1 MKYKEMMTHVLF
13 DTVPSWMKYH
23 KEKDIRIVRKVYSI
37 GDLCSNNDY
46 DRLPSDMSKP
56 PFEKL
61 KRHLPSSSN
70 LTLNNSTILSS
81 TLGKLLV
88 RKLSHRSTT
97 DVTKSATHL
106 YNNNN
111 NYEQHD
117 PSNLNKTM
125 IVKENIQFIERIGE
139 GKLGNVFKAFYRTK
153 QNELLTVAVKKF
165 HQEFNYNDISKEIS
179 IIRNTKHSYILSF
192 FDVVIHTDQ
201 SIMFVMEYAQMK
213 SLDICLLSI
222 HAKSEYSIQ
231 ILLDYLKQIASAM
244 CYLEE
249 KFLIHRNLSCRKFL
263 VFNKSLI
270 KLSDLGLEH
279 LNTSWKDRLKLPIAW
294 MSPEVIHFYHFT
306 TASDVFSFGVS
317 MWECFSYGEIPWK
330 GMSNDEKIIKTF
342 FSIAFI
348 FQIINAIDAPN
359 HQRLSRPYH
368 ATSEL
373 YQIMLQCWKYEPC
386 ERPTFSKLE
395 RQLIEIEIKQVR
407 WKNNNNISTILPDD
421 FLPIQSCM
429 LGPLTVLD
437 RCLDIP
443 ISSTSINNFIQCISA
458 DGQIGFVYNNNV
470 EPLHVIT
477 IPKQTINTTSSTMNH
492 IFYRKTGIK
501 KNSTKTRYKQISK
514 NMISSP
520 QADFVHAFH
529 IGIEGETFGDMAYL
543 TNVEDTNLKIEPNL
557 KESTMNL
564 MELESTEQSSSL
576 FDEVMQ
582 AFTEIYSET
591 ESMSLSEDNLLTR
604 STSPQSP
611 VVDIQSTSFDKNQ
624 FSFDNMTDNRSP
636 PFSRLLS
643 KLTIKKPN
651 ETSCRFTR
659 ELEERSRNG
668 DLSEQGK
675 RAYNLLINRCTSNS
689 SSQSSTHDEH
699 SSFSS
704 SSNQEKFDYH
714 SHYSSISSLNSR
726 SSSINKHEQNSITGQ
741 PLPPPPD
748 LATLGSKLT
757 TANMTHTFNLPASL
771 ISNKYPTKIFDYN
784 LYKKKFMPD
793 ICPCSDSLDICLCCL
808 PLDLLCCCL
817 PCCRPRERVVYVPSA
832 QPMYA
837 QQQPMYAQQQP
848 MYAPQGYPYVV
859 REPIPRY

>member
-1 MKYKEMMTHVLF
+1 
-13 DTVPSWMKYH
+13 
-23 KEKDIRIVRKVYSI
+23 
-37 GDLCSNNDY
+37 
-46 DRLPSDMSKP
+46 
-56 PFEKL
+56 
-61 KRHLPSSSN
+61 
-70 LTLNNSTILSS
+70 
-81 TLGKLLV
+81 
-88 RKLSHRSTT
+88 
-97 DVTKSATHL
+97 
-106 YNNNN
+106 
-111 NYEQHD
+111 
-117 PSNLNKTM
+117 
-125 IVKENIQFIERIGE
+125 
-139 GKLGNVFKAFYRTK
+139 
-153 QNELLTVAVKKF
+153 
-165 HQEFNYNDISKEIS
+165 
-179 IIRNTKHSYILSF
+179 
-192 FDVVIHTDQ
+192 
-201 SIMFVMEYAQMK
+201 
-213 SLDICLLSI
+213 
-222 HAKSEYSIQ
+222 
-231 ILLDYLKQIASAM
+231 
-244 CYLEE
+244 
-249 KFLIHRNLSCRKFL
+249 
-263 VFNKSLI
+263 
-270 KLSDLGLEH
+270 
-279 LNTSWKDRLKLPIAW
+279 
-294 MSPEVIHFYHFT
+294 
-306 TASDVFSFGVS
+306 
-317 MWECFSYGEIPWK
+317 
-330 GMSNDEKIIKTF
+330 
-342 FSIAFI
+342 
-348 FQIINAIDAPN
+348 
-359 HQRLSRPYH
+359 
-368 ATSEL
+368 
-373 YQIMLQCWKYEPC
+373 MLQCWKYEPC

-771 ISNKYPTKIFDYN
+771 ISNKYPTKSI
-784 LYKKKFMPD
+784 YK
-793 ICPCSDSLDICLCCL
+793 
-808 PLDLLCCCL
+808 
-817 PCCRPRERVVYVPSA
+817 
-832 QPMYA
+832 
-837 QQQPMYAQQQP
+837 
-848 MYAPQGYPYVV
+848 
-859 REPIPRY
+859 